1 MQLTN
6 VPDHY
11 YLQLYS
17 RDMLGTILCLFLLAP
32 NSRVDATV
40 PIKRVAVVVM
50 DGFETLDALGP
61 HSVFQSVEI
70 EDYKHINISDHSW
83 LVNASGSIVS
93 TAQVQVSLVGPSLSP
108 VTSRQGV
115 RVTPDA
121 TITDQHE
128 YDLVVIPAGVDTT
141 ETQEFVKAVSTHG
154 GSIMS
159 VCTGAV
165 VPAKLGL
172 LDGKQ
177 ATSNSLFLGRFR
189 RDFPSVHWVSLR
201 GNLKQRFI
209 ESVPPLRVVTTAGV
223 TAGIDGALQFV
234 SSWCGRSTAEA
245 TRELL
250 EWPLPL
256 ES

>member
-1 MQLTN
+1 MA
-6 VPDHY
+6 
-11 YLQLYS
+11 S
-17 RDMLGTILCLFLLAP
+17 
-32 NSRVDATV
+32 NSRVDAIV
-40 PIKRVAVVVM
+40 PIKHVAVVVM
-50 DGFETLDALGP
+50 NGFETLDALGP

-70 EDYKHINISDHSW
+70 ADYKYINITNHSW

-93 TAQVQVSLVGPSLSP
+93 AMKVQVSLVGPSLSP

-115 RVTPDA
+115 MVTPDA
-121 TITDQHE
+121 SISDNKE

-141 ETQEFVKAVSTHG
+141 QTREFVKAVAMHG

-159 VCTGAV
+159 VCTGAA

-177 ATSNSLFLGRFR
+177 ATSNSLFLNRFR
-189 RDFPSVHWVSLR
+189 RDFPLVHWISLR
-201 GNLKQRFI
+201 DNLKQRFV

-223 TAGIDGALQFV
+223 TAGIDGALEFV
-234 SSWCGRSTAEA
+234 RRWCGHDTAEA